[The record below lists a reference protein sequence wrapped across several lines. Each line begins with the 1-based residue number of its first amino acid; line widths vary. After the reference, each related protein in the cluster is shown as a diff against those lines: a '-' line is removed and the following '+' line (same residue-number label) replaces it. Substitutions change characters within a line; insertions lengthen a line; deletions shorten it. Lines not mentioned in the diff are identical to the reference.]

1 MDIYNDD
8 YILATGTANG
18 TEQQSLDKEKEIGL
32 KQRQTFQRAVRAGVK
47 MLFGTDAGVYPHG
60 DNAKQFAK
68 MVQWGMT
75 PLQAIQAATLSPQ
88 SVYPQ
93 MNAGVIETGRYGDLI
108 AVRGDPLA
116 NVAVLE
122 HVDAV
127 VKGGDL
133 IKGPAA
139 AQ

>member
-8 YILATGTANG
+8 YILATGTSNG
-18 TEQQSLDKEKEIGL
+18 TEQESLDKEKAIGL
-32 KQRQTFQRAVRAGVK
+32 KQRQTFQRGVRAGVK

-60 DNAKQFAK
+60 QNGRQFAK

-75 PLQAIQAATLSPQ
+75 PIQAIRAATTSASEAL
-88 SVYPQ
+88 
-93 MNAGVIETGRYGDLI
+93 GRPEVGSLQPGAFGDII
-108 AVRGDPLA
+108 AVRGDPLT

-127 VKGGDL
+127 VKGGKL
-133 IKGPAA
+133 VKAP
-139 AQ
+139 